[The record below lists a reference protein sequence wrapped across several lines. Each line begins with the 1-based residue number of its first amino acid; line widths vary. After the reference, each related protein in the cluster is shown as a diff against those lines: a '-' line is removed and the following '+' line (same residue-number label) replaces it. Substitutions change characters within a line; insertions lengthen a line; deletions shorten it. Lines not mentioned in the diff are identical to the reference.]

1 MPRVKP
7 SVLLSVVLLGVV
19 LLHQPLRRIA
29 FTIFRF
35 PLTFTQSAL
44 GLVIHLPQLPHR
56 IQEQEA
62 LRHALAQRE
71 LELAGLREAVRHLTR
86 ATQLAQTVKGS
97 RGIVA
102 SILGR
107 SLLPSQHTLLLD
119 RGTQDGVVPD
129 SAVVDVEGLIGRVLE
144 AAPNTSVVLLA
155 TDPNSRISGLVERS
169 RESGLVV
176 GTGGRLCEFR
186 YLDVEA
192 DVAVNDRVVTAG
204 LDGAFPK
211 GLLIGTV
218 AKVERQESRGT
229 LRAWV
234 QPAVK
239 VNRLEEVLCLA
250 PSSSE

>member
-7 SVLLSVVLLGVV
+7 SVLLIVVLLGMG

-29 FTIFRF
+29 LTVFRF
-35 PLTFTQSAL
+35 PLSVAQSAL

-56 IQEQEA
+56 IQEQAA

-71 LELAGLREAVRHLTR
+71 LELVGLREAVRHLTR
-86 ATQLAQTVKGS
+86 ATQLAKTVEAS

-107 SLLPSQHTLLLD
+107 SLLPSQHTLLMN

-129 SAVVDVEGLIGRVLE
+129 SAVMDVDGLIGRVLE
-144 AAPNTSVVLLA
+144 AEPKTSVVLLV
-155 TDPNSRISGLVERS
+155 TDSNSRLSGLVERS

-176 GTGGRLCEFR
+176 GTGGRLCEFH
-186 YLDVEA
+186 YLDLEA
-192 DVAVNDRVVTAG
+192 DIAVNDRVVTAG
-204 LDGAFPK
+204 LDGAVPK

-218 AKVERQESRGT
+218 AKVERQESRGM
-229 LRAWV
+229 LRVWV
-234 QPAVK
+234 QPAVR
-239 VNRLEEVLCLA
+239 VNRLEEVLCLP